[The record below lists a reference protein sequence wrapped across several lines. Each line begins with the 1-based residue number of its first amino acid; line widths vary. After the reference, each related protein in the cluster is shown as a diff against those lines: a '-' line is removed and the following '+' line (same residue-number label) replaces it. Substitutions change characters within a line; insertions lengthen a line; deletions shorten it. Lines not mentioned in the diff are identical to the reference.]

1 MEAPKRAFTVH
12 IEGRVQRLGYRR
24 IILEAAQE
32 LEIQGYVRNEPDGS
46 IMAHAQGREDRLKEF
61 LAKIKAPPPPITVRR
76 FEETPATL
84 DPSIKHFQ
92 IIYGPLGEELQ
103 EGFGAMQSEFG
114 DYRQEFRGF
123 LGEFRD
129 YRQEFRDYRQEFR
142 DYRQEFRASLGRRLS
157 AGVSK
162 LRRENR
168 PELQGTRPKV
178 RRDLPQAQPAPRELP
193 EGSLGDAYGPQEI
206 RRQTLGPRRPVHN
219 KTAAE
224 DQAKREAARKRLRSG
239 HQPQRRPVTIY
250 HYQNGNRSSSS
261 DL

>member
-142 DYRQEFRASLGRRLS
+142 GFVGEFRDYRQEFRSFAERTDQSFKVLDQKYGEISLRLS
-157 AGVSK
+157 QLLESFQKEA
-162 LRRENR
+162 LE
-168 PELQGTRPKV
+168 TRM
-178 RRDLPQAQPAPRELP
+178 DL
-193 EGSLGDAYGPQEI
+193 
-206 RRQTLGPRRPVHN
+206 
-219 KTAAE
+219 
-224 DQAKREAARKRLRSG
+224 KRSVDRL
-239 HQPQRRPVTIY
+239 
-250 HYQNGNRSSSS
+250 S
-261 DL
+261 DLVDQFITRQQRKTKPTGKQPGKD

>member
-114 DYRQEFRGF
+114 DYRQEFRDFWESSETTGRSS
-123 LGEFRD
+123 ETTDRSSETTD
-129 YRQEFRDYRQEFR
+129 RSSE
-142 DYRQEFRASLGRRLS
+142 ASLGSSETIGRS
-157 AGVSK
+157 FEAS
-162 LRRENR
+162 
-168 PELQGTRPKV
+168 
-178 RRDLPQAQPAPRELP
+178 PREP
-193 EGSLGDAYGPQEI
+193 TRASRYSTKSTARSPSGSA
-206 RRQTLGPRRPVHN
+206 
-219 KTAAE
+219 
-224 DQAKREAARKRLRSG
+224 
-239 HQPQRRPVTIY
+239 
-250 HYQNGNRSSSS
+250 SS
-261 DL
+261 